1 MCPGGDD
8 VRRICEEADREVE
21 EERANLWYRAD
32 PVEPVQELGD
42 IIRCVVRNGSIGATR
57 LG

>member
-1 MCPGGDD
+1 M
-8 VRRICEEADREVE
+8 RSICDEADREVE
-21 EERANLWYRAD
+21 AERENLWYRTD

>member
-42 IIRCVVRNGSIGATR
+42 IIRRVVRNGSIGATR